1 MLDLLKENLRPADIT
16 TVLLLLT
23 PGTIM
28 LFVPALARWG
38 RRWIAAVVL
47 GYIALSTPAG
57 AGLMARTLSSG
68 YRPIQTA
75 AEAGGAQ
82 LVVVLGGGS
91 NNLRA
96 HGRQISTVTMD
107 AGLRVL
113 EAARLFELL
122 KGPAVEGPEIIAS
135 GGVTEHDA
143 AAAPE
148 AAALRRALLDAGIPE
163 NRIVLESESKNTR
176 DEVVIVKRMLAE
188 RRVTSFVLVTSPLH
202 MRRSMLAFEQQGMRP
217 IPSPALLVPEVAN
230 PRPAW
235 LPSSLWLGIADDAI
249 YEWLARGWYWWNG
262 WLG

>member
-1 MLDLLKENLRPADIT
+1 MPLGHLGSVGLELLIPGHQGLVIENTEIVNVFHDEQTLD
-16 TVLLLLT
+16 
-23 PGTIM
+23 
-28 LFVPALARWG
+28 G
-38 RRWIAAVVL
+38 RGDL
-47 GYIALSTPAG
+47 
-57 AGLMARTLSSG
+57 
-68 YRPIQTA
+68 
-75 AEAGGAQ
+75 
-82 LVVVLGGGS
+82 
-91 NNLRA
+91 A

>member
-1 MLDLLKENLRPADIT
+1 MLDALKENLRPADIT

-38 RRWIAAVVL
+38 RRWIVAVVL
-47 GYIALSTPAG
+47 GYTALSTPVG
-57 AGLMARTLSSG
+57 AGLMARTLSYG

-82 LVVVLGGGS
+82 TVVVLGGGS

-122 KGPAVEGPEIIAS
+122 KGSGVEGPAIIAS
-135 GGVTEHDA
+135 GGVTERDA

-163 NRIVLESESKNTR
+163 HRIVLESESKNTR
-176 DEVVIVKRMLAE
+176 EEAIIVKRMLAE
-188 RRVTSFVLVTSPLH
+188 RQVTSFVLVTSPLH
-202 MRRSMLAFEQQGMRP
+202 MRRSMLAFEQQGLRP
-217 IPSPALLVPEVAN
+217 IPSPAPLVPEVAN

-235 LPSSLWLGIADDAI
+235 RPNHLWLAITDDAI
-249 YEWLARGWYWWNG
+249 YEWLARGYYWWNG
-262 WLG
+262 WT